1 MVALQ
6 KDVGRLDQAIA
17 DVPKQFSNHLDAMLK
32 QFAETNNRQ
41 LEQLEKRNS
50 EVLLQT
56 EQNQIKQFEDLKAL
70 FQETRESKCRKVG
83 DASSREPSSRQAE
96 P

>member
-1 MVALQ
+1 MLALQ
-6 KDVGRLDQAIA
+6 KEVGRLDQAIA
-17 DVPKQFSNHLDAMLK
+17 GAPKQFGNHLDAMLK

-50 EVLLQT
+50 EVLLKT
-56 EQNQIKQFEDLKAL
+56 EQNQMKQFEDLKAL

-83 DASSREPSSRQAE
+83 DAASREPSYRQQE